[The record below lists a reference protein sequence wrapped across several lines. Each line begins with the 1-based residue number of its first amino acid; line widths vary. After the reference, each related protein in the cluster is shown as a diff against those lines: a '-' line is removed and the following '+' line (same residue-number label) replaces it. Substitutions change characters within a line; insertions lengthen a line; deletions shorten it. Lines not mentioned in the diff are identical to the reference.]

1 MERECIRSPQK
12 FELTFDPL
20 NTRATK
26 TPSAAASLREQRRLQ
41 HQDLSRTQLLDA
53 AEIVFGRNGFHDAT
67 IKAIAE
73 AAEFSV
79 GSVYSFFE
87 NKDDLFHQMFVRR
100 GEEFMHGMRAVAER
114 LEHGELAATEALHQ
128 LVDFQIGFFREH
140 PYFSQIVLRHANT
153 AALELGGDVDEV
165 SVRNYR
171 ESMRLQAAIFERGQ
185 ATGEL
190 RPGDGAV
197 LSALFSGMVAA
208 YQLHDPA
215 VVRPEGGEP
224 ERLPI
229 ATLHEM
235 VTAAFTA

>member
-1 MERECIRSPQK
+1 M
-12 FELTFDPL
+12 
-20 NTRATK
+20 NTRATN
-26 TPSAAASLREQRRLQ
+26 TSLREQRRLQ

-53 AEIVFGRNGFHDAT
+53 AEVVFGRKGFHDAT

-100 GEEFMHGMRAVAER
+100 GEEFMQGMRAIAER
-114 LEHGELAATEALHQ
+114 FQEDDLAATDALHQ

-171 ESMRLQAAIFERGQ
+171 ESMRLQADIFQRGQ

-190 RPGDGAV
+190 RAGDGEV

-215 VVRPEGGEP
+215 VVHPEDGAP

-229 ATLHEM
+229 ATLHAM
-235 VTAAFTA
+235 VAAAFTA